1 MKQRCLRNSGPEQIV
16 QKKNIICCSKPE
28 IQWKEIKTE
37 SPVMNAFSTKVSA
50 GTVCIMNNERDDDGP

>member
-37 SPVMNAFSTKVSA
+37 SPVMNAFSIK
-50 GTVCIMNNERDDDGP
+50 